1 MCTKTH
7 LLLLLWLHLLL
18 EWRLLVLLL
27 CHYGLH
33 CQLQLLLEVLC
44 LSKLI
49 QTAST
54 MPTSVTPSTTGWG
67 LCDHV
72 WTWCPQ
78 EQRPACKI
86 TPVDTTRRVM
96 CVICIKTLERSGK
109 HRDHLVGI
117 KLLHSPAL
125 VGLLEHPSE
134 TGL

>member
-1 MCTKTH
+1 M
-7 LLLLLWLHLLL
+7 LWLHLLL
-18 EWRLLVLLL
+18 EWRLRVLLL

-72 WTWCPQ
+72 LDLVPSRTK
-78 EQRPACKI
+78 AC
-86 TPVDTTRRVM
+86 M
-96 CVICIKTLERSGK
+96 Q
-109 HRDHLVGI
+109 DHPG
-117 KLLHSPAL
+117 
-125 VGLLEHPSE
+125 
-134 TGL
+134 